1 MAVRKKVDIE
11 EVQKKFFAQVQ
22 EEYDRFRYGQMKAGI
37 DNVFKNSLKIT
48 FYKEVYRY
56 LMDDVLHDD
65 EYVEFLG
72 EPIIEKLWD
81 VFVVTELPRQT
92 RDYLRQ
98 LIKLYR
104 ENNNA
109 NRRTVYHHQNRL
121 QSLLYTIGGKNG
133 SGKGRKT
140 RRNRHGKDRV
150 RTAHD

>member
-1 MAVRKKVDIE
+1 MAGRKKVDIE

-37 DNVFKNSLKIT
+37 DNVYRNSLKIT
-48 FYKEVYRY
+48 FYKETYRY

-65 EYVEFLG
+65 EYIEFLG

-92 RDYLRQ
+92 RDFLRQ

-104 ENNNA
+104 ENNKA
-109 NRRTVYHHQNRL
+109 NRRM
-121 QSLLYTIGGKNG
+121 
-133 SGKGRKT
+133 
-140 RRNRHGKDRV
+140 
-150 RTAHD
+150 A

>member
-65 EYVEFLG
+65 EYIEFLG

-81 VFVVTELPRQT
+81 VFVVTELPFSSVITQ
-92 RDYLRQ
+92 
-98 LIKLYR
+98 
-104 ENNNA
+104 
-109 NRRTVYHHQNRL
+109 RRRASYFLCVWVTSNV
-121 QSLLYTIGGKNG
+121 
-133 SGKGRKT
+133 
-140 RRNRHGKDRV
+140 
-150 RTAHD
+150 